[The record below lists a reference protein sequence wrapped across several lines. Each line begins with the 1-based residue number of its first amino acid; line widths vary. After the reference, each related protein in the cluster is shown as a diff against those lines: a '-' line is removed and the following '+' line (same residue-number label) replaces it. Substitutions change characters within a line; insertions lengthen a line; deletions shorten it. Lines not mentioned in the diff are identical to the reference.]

1 MSDEAEPGNDG
12 TRDGALRARLRA
24 ARGQLARTLRIAR
37 WEVGRSAATLD
48 RRTVVVAAV
57 ALLAASA
64 VVAAGVASGGVAPDR
79 DIYRVGVA
87 PDSPYRAPVE
97 AAAPLPPR
105 PADFS
110 LVANGRAEVVVADG
124 EVVVADSRKGRAAL
138 AALRSAVRR
147 HNVALMRAEA
157 NRSAAFP
164 VAVNLRYVSRGAGS
178 PPGGGP
184 GAESE
189 RNGGAGGGSGV
200 APGNGGTDDG
210 TDDDP
215 LAVPDVG
222 GGTAGLFGGGSGGGS
237 PAEISPPF
245 PFASLILA
253 FVFLVPMN
261 FVVQAYGSSMLEERI
276 NRRGELLLVTPASP
290 GEIVAGKTLPYL
302 GAMVALVVAVAL
314 LVGGGP
320 TAVAAVVPLAVVFL
334 GATFAAAMFAR
345 SFKELTFVTVS
356 VSVFLTAYSFVPAI
370 FTNVTPVALISPL
383 TLVVRDLQ
391 SQPVALAEYL
401 FSTAPATLVGLSLF
415 VLGVGVYREEDL
427 FTQRAVPLKLLDALA
442 ARVHGRRS
450 AATLAALSIPFVLL
464 AELLALALLFA
475 LPRAAALPVLFVV
488 IAGIEEVAK
497 SLHVYAGL
505 HEGRLGASRTLR
517 GGVVLGALAGLGF
530 FLGEKA
536 FVVVQVVGL
545 SALPIGEA
553 TAATAGVLPTAGLLL
568 APLALHA
575 VTASVSAVGATR
587 GLRGYLAGLAVA
599 IVVHAGYNLAVV
611 STLA

>member
-1 MSDEAEPGNDG
+1 
-12 TRDGALRARLRA
+12 
-24 ARGQLARTLRIAR
+24 
-37 WEVGRSAATLD
+37 
-48 RRTVVVAAV
+48 
-57 ALLAASA
+57 
-64 VVAAGVASGGVAPDR
+64 
-79 DIYRVGVA
+79 
-87 PDSPYRAPVE
+87 
-97 AAAPLPPR
+97 
-105 PADFS
+105 
-110 LVANGRAEVVVADG
+110 
-124 EVVVADSRKGRAAL
+124 
-138 AALRSAVRR
+138 
-147 HNVALMRAEA
+147 MRAET

-164 VAVNLRYVSRGAGS
+164 VVVNLRYVSRGSG
-178 PPGGGP
+178 PLPGGG
-184 GAESE
+184 
-189 RNGGAGGGSGV
+189 GGGGTDGTGGGGGGSDGP
-200 APGNGGTDDG
+200 AAGSGADDEA
-210 TDDDP
+210 DDP

-222 GGTAGLFGGGSGGGS
+222 GGTAGLFGGGAGSGS
-237 PAEISPPF
+237 PADISPPF

-253 FVFLVPMN
+253 FAFLVPMN

-276 NRRGELLLVTPASP
+276 GRRGELLLVTPASP

-302 GAMVALVVAVAL
+302 GAMVALVVAVAV

-320 TAVAAVVPLAVVFL
+320 TSVAAVLPIALTFL

-391 SQPVALAEYL
+391 SGAVSLGEYL
-401 FSTAPATLVGLSLF
+401 FSTGPAYLVGLSLF
-415 VLGVGVYREEDL
+415 VLGVGIYREEDL

-442 ARVHGRRS
+442 ARVRGRRS

-475 LPRAAALPVLFVV
+475 LPREAALPVLFVV
-488 IAGIEEVAK
+488 IAGVEEAAK

-517 GGVVLGALAGLGF
+517 GGLVLGALAGLGF
-530 FLGEKA
+530 FVGEKA

-545 SALPIGEA
+545 STVPLGEA

-568 APLALHA
+568 APLALHV
-575 VTASVSAVGATR
+575 VTASLSAVGATR
-587 GLRGYLAGLAVA
+587 GLRGYLAGLVVAV
-599 IVVHAGYNLAVV
+599 VVHAGYNLAVV
-611 STLA
+611 SRLA

>member
-1 MSDEAEPGNDG
+1 MSDDG
-12 TRDGALRARLRA
+12 RDGALRGVRA
-24 ARGQLARTLRIAR
+24 SLARVLRIAR
-37 WEVGRSAATLD
+37 WEVGRSAVALD
-48 RRTVVVAAV
+48 RQTVVVAAV
-57 ALLAASA
+57 AVLAAGA
-64 VVAAGVASGGVAPDR
+64 VVAAVVASGGVAPDR
-79 DIYRVGVA
+79 GIYRVGVA
-87 PDSPYRAPVE
+87 PDSPYRAPV
-97 AAAPLPPR
+97 ADATALSPR
-105 PADFS
+105 PADPS
-110 LVANGRAEVVVADG
+110 LVRQGRAEVVITPDGVVA
-124 EVVVADSRKGRAAL
+124 ADSRKGRAAL
-138 AALRSAVRR
+138 GTLREAVRR

-164 VAVNLRYVSRGAGS
+164 VVVNLRYVSRGS
-178 PPGGGP
+178 GP
-184 GAESE
+184 LP
-189 RNGGAGGGSGV
+189 GGGSGT
-200 APGNGGTDDG
+200 GTSGGGGEAGGGGGPAADEDDEDDE
-210 TDDDP
+210 DDDA

-222 GGTAGLFGGGSGGGS
+222 GGTAGLFGGGSGSGS

-261 FVVQAYGSSMLEERI
+261 FVVRAYGSSVLEERI
-276 NRRGELLLVTPASP
+276 GRRGELLLVSPASP

-302 GAMVALVVAVAL
+302 GAMVALVVAVAA

-320 TAVAAVVPLAVVFL
+320 TAVAAVLPVALVFL

-391 SQPVALAEYL
+391 GAGVSPGEYL
-401 FSTAPATLVGLSLF
+401 FSTGPAYLVGLSLF
-415 VLGVGVYREEDL
+415 ILGVGIYREEDL

-442 ARVHGRRS
+442 ARVRSRRS

-475 LPRAAALPVLFVV
+475 LPREAALPVLFVA
-488 IAGIEEVAK
+488 IAGVEEVAK

-517 GGVVLGALAGLGF
+517 GGLILGALAGVGF
-530 FLGEKA
+530 FIGEKA

-545 SALPIGEA
+545 STVPIGEA
-553 TAATAGVLPTAGLLL
+553 TAATAGVLPTASLLL
-568 APLALHA
+568 APLALHV
-575 VTASVSAVGATR
+575 VTASLSTVGATR
-587 GLRGYLAGLAVA
+587 GLQSYLAGLLVAV
-599 IVVHAGYNLAVV
+599 VVHAGYNLAVV
-611 STLA
+611 SRLA

>member
-1 MSDEAEPGNDG
+1 MRPGDDG
-12 TRDGALRARLRA
+12 RDR
-24 ARGQLARTLRIAR
+24 LARTLRIAR
-37 WEVGRSAATLD
+37 WEVGRSAGALD
-48 RRTVVVAAV
+48 RRTVLVATVALVAAG
-57 ALLAASA
+57 A
-64 VVAAGVASGGVAPDR
+64 VVAAGVAGGGVAPDR

-97 AAAPLPPR
+97 SAAALTPR
-105 PADFS
+105 PADPS
-110 LVANGRAEVVVADG
+110 LVGRGRAEVVITPG

-138 AALRSAVRR
+138 SALRSAVRR

-164 VAVNLRYVSRGAGS
+164 VAVNLRYLSRDTGTGSDGGTGGGTGDDAGDGGTTTGGDPGGRDAGGAGS
-178 PPGGGP
+178 
-184 GAESE
+184 A
-189 RNGGAGGGSGV
+189 
-200 APGNGGTDDG
+200 
-210 TDDDP
+210 DDP

-222 GGTAGLFGGGSGGGS
+222 GGTAGLFGGSGGGS

-253 FVFLVPMN
+253 FAFLVPMN
-261 FVVQAYGSSMLEERI
+261 FVVQAYGSSVLEERI
-276 NRRGELLLVTPASP
+276 NRRGELLLVTPATP

-302 GAMVALVVAVAL
+302 GAMVALVVGVAL

-320 TAVAAVVPLAVVFL
+320 VSVAAVVPVSLVFL
-334 GATFAAAMFAR
+334 GATFAAAVFAR

-391 SQPVALAEYL
+391 NESVTLAEYL
-401 FSTAPATLVGLSLF
+401 FSTGPAYLVGSSLF
-415 VLGVGVYREEDL
+415 VLGVGIYREEDL

-442 ARVHGRRS
+442 ARVRGRRS

-464 AELLALALLFA
+464 AELLALALLFPI
-475 LPRAAALPVLFVV
+475 PREAALPVLFVA
-488 IAGIEEVAK
+488 IGGIEEVAK

-505 HEGRLGASRTLR
+505 HEGGLGDDRTLR
-517 GGVVLGALAGLGF
+517 GGLVLGSLAGLGF
-530 FLGEKA
+530 FVGEKA
-536 FVVVQVVGL
+536 FVVIQVVGL

-575 VTASVSAVGATR
+575 ATAAVSAVGATR
-587 GLRGYLAGLAVA
+587 GFRGYLVGLAVA
-599 IVVHAGYNLAVV
+599 VVVHAGYNLAVV
-611 STLA
+611 SRLA

>member
-1 MSDEAEPGNDG
+1 MSGGSAD
-12 TRDGALRARLRA
+12 ALRARLHT
-24 ARGQLARTLRIAR
+24 ARERLARTLRIAR
-37 WEVGRSAATLD
+37 WEVGRSADTLD
-48 RRTVVVAAV
+48 RQTVAIALL

-79 DIYRVGVA
+79 DVYRVGVA
-87 PDSPYRAPVE
+87 PDSPYRTPVE
-97 AAAPLPPR
+97 DAAPLSPR
-105 PADFS
+105 PADPS
-110 LVANGRAEVVVADG
+110 LVANDRAEVVITPD
-124 EVVVADSRKGRAAL
+124 EVVVADSRKGQAAL

-147 HNVALMRAEA
+147 HNVDLMRAEA

-164 VAVNLRYVSRGAGS
+164 VVVNLRYVSRGTGPLPGS
-178 PPGGGP
+178 ETTGDTAGGG
-184 GAESE
+184 GG
-189 RNGGAGGGSGV
+189 GGAGESGG
-200 APGNGGTDDG
+200 GNDEGTA
-210 TDDDP
+210 DDP
-215 LAVPDVG
+215 LAVPNVG

-253 FVFLVPMN
+253 FAFLVPMN

-302 GAMVALVVAVAL
+302 GAMVGLVVAVAL

-320 TAVAAVVPLAVVFL
+320 TAVAAVLPIALAFL
-334 GATFAAAMFAR
+334 GATFTAAMFAR
-345 SFKELTFVTVS
+345 SFKELTFVIVS

-401 FSTAPATLVGLSLF
+401 FSTGPAYLVGLSLF
-415 VLGVGVYREEDL
+415 VLGVGIYREEDL

-442 ARVHGRRS
+442 VRVRGRRS

-475 LPRAAALPVLFVV
+475 LPREAALPVLFVA

-505 HEGRLGASRTLR
+505 HEGRLGAYHTLR

-545 SALPIGEA
+545 STIPLGEA
-553 TAATAGVLPTAGLLL
+553 TAATAGVLPTAGLLF
-568 APLALHA
+568 AALALHV
-575 VTASVSAVGATR
+575 VTASMSAVGATR

>member
-1 MSDEAEPGNDG
+1 
-12 TRDGALRARLRA
+12 
-24 ARGQLARTLRIAR
+24 
-37 WEVGRSAATLD
+37 V
-48 RRTVVVAAV
+48 
-57 ALLAASA
+57 
-64 VVAAGVASGGVAPDR
+64 
-79 DIYRVGVA
+79 
-87 PDSPYRAPVE
+87 PVE
-97 AAAPLPPR
+97 DAAPLTPR
-105 PADFS
+105 PADPS
-110 LVANGRAEVVVADG
+110 LVEDGRAEVVIAGD

-147 HNVALMRAEA
+147 HNVALMEAEP

-164 VAVNLRYVSRGAGS
+164 VVVNLRYVSRGTG
-178 PPGGGP
+178 PLPDGGTSG
-184 GAESE
+184 GD
-189 RNGGAGGGSGV
+189 GAGGGGGASGGGGDGA
-200 APGNGGTDDG
+200 AP
-210 TDDDP
+210 DDD
-215 LAVPDVG
+215 AVAVSDIG
-222 GGTAGLFGGGSGGGS
+222 GGTAGLFGGGSGSGS

-253 FVFLVPMN
+253 FAFLVPMN

-302 GAMVALVVAVAL
+302 GGMVALVVGVAL

-320 TAVAAVVPLAVVFL
+320 TSVAAVLPIALTFL

-401 FSTAPATLVGLSLF
+401 FSTGPAYLVGVSLF

-442 ARVHGRRS
+442 ARIRGRHS

-475 LPRAAALPVLFVV
+475 IPREAAIPVLFVA

-505 HEGRLGASRTLR
+505 HEGRLGAYRTLR
-517 GGVVLGALAGLGF
+517 GGLVLGALAGLGF
-530 FLGEKA
+530 FVGEKA

-545 SALPIGEA
+545 STVPLGEA

-568 APLALHA
+568 APLALHV
-575 VTASVSAVGATR
+575 VTASISAVGATR
-587 GLRGYLAGLAVA
+587 GLRSYLAVLLVA

-611 STLA
+611 SRLA